1 MLIPLVCTQ
10 CGGKLEVDQS
20 QVIESDRTFI
30 VLSGQTLSCPQCG
43 TKYLPGEQ
51 VKHFPEKVAVSAGG
65 TFIGGSITAST
76 IIMGDKIII
85 NENAHHPYL
94 KDSKEQRGKME
105 KFPKENKKWWQ
116 FWKH

>member
-20 QVIESDRTFI
+20 QVIESEGTFI
-30 VLSGQTLSCPQCG
+30 VLSGQMLSCPQCG

-51 VKHFPEKVAVSAGG
+51 VKQFPEKVAVSTSGIY
-65 TFIGGSITAST
+65 IGGSVTAST
-76 IIMGDKIII
+76 IIAGEKIITDDD
-85 NENAHHPYL
+85 AHHSYL
-94 KDSKEQRGKME
+94 KDSKEQREKIE

-116 FWKH
+116 FWKR